1 MDDDEL
7 AAILASAAAFDQ
19 SRERAMP
26 VPAKRARDAS
36 RRVAEAALAARQQ
49 PSAAELAA
57 AAHAREA
64 AVREQ
69 ALQTPI
75 AENNIGF
82 KLALKCGW
90 TYVLRITPSV
100 LVILWHF

>member
-7 AAILASAAAFDQ
+7 AAVLASAAAFDQ
-19 SRERAMP
+19 SRERALP
-26 VPAKRARDAS
+26 VPVKRARDAS
-36 RRVAEAALAARQQ
+36 RRMAEAAMASKQQ

-57 AAHAREA
+57 ATRATEA
-64 AVREQ
+64 AAREQ

-90 TYVLRITPSV
+90 TYVSRESQSPPPLHASE
-100 LVILWHF
+100 